1 MMIYTGMLIAGI
13 TAGYICLERHRPV
26 EGILLLAG
34 IAGSFAAISEQMGK
48 EYGMT
53 RKQLRVMLL
62 FLMVGF
68 FNFALNY
75 NRCYTDETLLKRD
88 QTAFKEM
95 KILHVREQAKYIAYE
110 GTADIPS
117 GRRRILCRDYSE
129 NRTPLSIGTVVR
141 VSGELTL
148 PEEARNPGCFNY
160 RLHLKGKGI
169 VYTVNAQGIR
179 AHRISRHPADVFHR
193 KLQQRRNDFLDK
205 FRHRPAVRGF
215 LKGILF
221 GDRGELD
228 EETYREFTENGTAH
242 ILAVSGLHVGFL
254 IALLNALARK
264 RKYWKITMG
273 IFLVLILYGELTEWS
288 PSTLR
293 AVLIAILSMSGMYL
307 NRAFDLTTGTAAAAL
322 GVLMVQPYQLFQ
334 TGFIMSY
341 LAILG
346 MAFLTRPLSHFLGE
360 GLASLMSL
368 QIMMIPFQI
377 YAFNRFNPLTIV
389 INLPIIF
396 LASVLVPCGVI
407 LFLFSGLLSSGGIP
421 AESISRLTELLVG
434 LNRMLH
440 MNGSLSGSFTS
451 AGTAELI
458 LFNLILLF
466 LSSELFRVMV
476 LRRDGRNLRC
486 LFLILAIPA
495 LLLVLG
501 FRNPLAGAEVVFID
515 VGQGDAIHL
524 RSGGKNVLIDGG
536 GDSKR
541 NVGTGTLQPYL
552 LKNGARTLDL
562 SICTHL
568 HMDHFRGVQELSE
581 VLPVKAFALPGVYR
595 GLPETPKGAR
605 LLRRGEVIRISD
617 EMSVK
622 VLWPESE
629 ELPGGMTEAESSDE
643 NLLNG
648 VYRIDYR
655 GIRILVTGDLLEEGE
670 ADMVKYYAGTEE
682 LRCDV
687 LKVAHH
693 GSHSSSSEAFLDAVR
708 PKAAVIQ
715 VGKKNR
721 YGHPHG
727 ETLEKLKR
735 RNIPVYRNDRHG
747 AIGLR
752 VRRNKILIDRMIN

>member
-1 MMIYTGMLIAGI
+1 M
-13 TAGYICLERHRPV
+13 
-26 EGILLLAG
+26 
-34 IAGSFAAISEQMGK
+34 
-48 EYGMT
+48 
-53 RKQLRVMLL
+53 
-62 FLMVGF
+62 
-68 FNFALNY
+68 
-75 NRCYTDETLLKRD
+75 
-88 QTAFKEM
+88 
-95 KILHVREQAKYIAYE
+95 
-110 GTADIPS
+110 
-117 GRRRILCRDYSE
+117 
-129 NRTPLSIGTVVR
+129 
-141 VSGELTL
+141 
-148 PEEARNPGCFNY
+148 
-160 RLHLKGKGI
+160 
-169 VYTVNAQGIR
+169 
-179 AHRISRHPADVFHR
+179 
-193 KLQQRRNDFLDK
+193 
-205 FRHRPAVRGF
+205 
-215 LKGILF
+215 
-221 GDRGELD
+221 
-228 EETYREFTENGTAH
+228 
-242 ILAVSGLHVGFL
+242 
-254 IALLNALARK
+254 
-264 RKYWKITMG
+264 
-273 IFLVLILYGELTEWS
+273 LILYGELTEWS

-307 NRAFDLTTGTAAAAL
+307 NRAFDLTTGTAAAAF

-377 YAFNRFNPLTIV
+377 YAFNRFNPLTV
-389 INLPIIF
+389 LINLPIIF

-451 AGTAELI
+451 TGTAELI
-458 LFNLILLF
+458 LFYLILLF

-476 LRRDGRNLRC
+476 LRRDGRNLRH

-541 NVGTGTLQPYL
+541 NVGTCTLQSYL

-562 SICTHL
+562 SLCTHL

-629 ELPGGMTEAESSDE
+629 ELPDGMTEAESSDE

-670 ADMVKYYAGTEE
+670 ADMVKYYAGTQE

-693 GSHSSSSEAFLDAVR
+693 GSHSSSSEAFLEAVR

-752 VRRNKILIDRMIN
+752 VRRNKILIDRMRN